1 MASNEKNGRHKKIKS
16 VFPSMDGIDSSQ
28 RYIVSCAVKV
38 YTAARPVGR
47 RSHFRWWIVIAHVTR
62 TTSINGT
69 IFFFCRND
77 FLARLGLPQ
86 RRGKIHF
93 HQSVLIALSAV
104 MLYTVF
110 SPWICPLDADHQTA
124 RHVKATVTHISLEQ
138 KLTFL
143 LHRIDQGTAPHV
155 GTSFPIKNHRVQG
168 IIICFFLS
176 LSLSL
181 IGKNGRQY
189 SGGS

>member
-1 MASNEKNGRHKKIKS
+1 
-16 VFPSMDGIDSSQ
+16 MDCHCPCHSYNIYK
-28 RYIVSCAVKV
+28 R
-38 YTAARPVGR
+38 
-47 RSHFRWWIVIAHVTR
+47 
-62 TTSINGT
+62 NN

-168 IIICFFLS
+168 IIICFFS
-176 LSLSL
+176 LSLLDRKKWSAIFRWL
-181 IGKNGRQY
+181 VTRWGIFPTCVVTV
-189 SGGS
+189 